1 MSNWKTLG
9 AVTLKGPNVNT
20 KTFDSIEAFVASYH
34 YNYYPLTDNVTKIN
48 SIWKTKEARLA
59 YYDRYGVNSALRD
72 FHNFYSLCYLTDEF
86 GLIVP
91 LWRIQEAVDAC
102 PAKPRP
108 RPRRRS
114 WRRRSHWN
122 GRRYPGT
129 LNELRAEAGFEHDED
144 IREFKVKFRRRHLVT
159 SWDDQY
165 RADHRDRSW
174 KTNRK
179 TQYKPY

>member
-1 MSNWKTLG
+1 MSNWNTLG

-34 YNYYPLTDNVTKIN
+34 YNYYPLTDNITKIN

-59 YYDRYGVNSALRD
+59 YYDRYGVNSTLRD
-72 FHNFYSLCYLTDEF
+72 FYNFDNICYLTDEL

-91 LWRIQEAVDAC
+91 LWRIQEAVDA
-102 PAKPRP
+102 RP
-108 RPRRRS
+108 VKSPRRWKS
-114 WRRRSHWN
+114 WRRHSNWN
-122 GRRYPGT
+122 GRRHPGT
-129 LNELRAEAGFEHDED
+129 LNELRAEAGFERDED
-144 IREFKVKFRRRHLVT
+144 IRGFKVKSRRRHLVT
-159 SWDDQY
+159 AWDDQY

-179 TQYKPY
+179 TQYKTVDI